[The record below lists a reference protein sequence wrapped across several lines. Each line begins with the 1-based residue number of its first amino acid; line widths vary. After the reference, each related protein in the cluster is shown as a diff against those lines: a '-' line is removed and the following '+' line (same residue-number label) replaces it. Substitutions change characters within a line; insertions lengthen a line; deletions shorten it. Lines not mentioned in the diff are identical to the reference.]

1 MLYESVLDLI
11 GKTPVVKFSGE
22 KGEMADIYLKVERFN
37 PGGSIKD
44 RAALYM
50 IEDAEK
56 KGLLNKGGTIIE
68 ATSGNTGVALA
79 MIGAVKGYRVII
91 VMPDSMSVERQSLMT
106 AYGAELVLTPGKLG
120 MSGSVEKAREL
131 SNQEGYFMPGQFINK
146 ANIKA
151 HYETTAQEIW
161 EDMEGKIDAFVAGVG
176 TGGTVSGTGRRLKEL
191 NPEISIVAVQPL
203 KSPVLTGGAP
213 SSHGIQG
220 IGANFIPEI
229 YDNEVV
235 DHVISMTDEEA
246 KEKSLLLARRA
257 GMLAGISSGSNLAA
271 AIKVAE
277 KLGPG
282 KRVVTV
288 LPDTGERYLST
299 DIFKKV
305 D

>member
-1 MLYESVLDLI
+1 MIYNSTLELI
-11 GKTPVVKFSGE
+11 GKTPVVKFNGIKE
-22 KGEMADIYLKVERFN
+22 GMADIYLKVERFN

-44 RAALYM
+44 RAALFM

-56 KGLLNKGGTIIE
+56 KGLLKEGDTIIE

-79 MIGAVKGYRVII
+79 MIGAIKGYRVLI
-91 VMPDSMSVERQSLMT
+91 VMPDTMSVERQRLMT
-106 AYGAELVLTPGKLG
+106 AYGAELILTPGKLG
-120 MSGSVEKAREL
+120 MSGSVEKARDLTKE
-131 SNQEGYFMPGQFINK
+131 NGYFMSGQFINK
-146 ANIKA
+146 ANVKA
-151 HYETTAQEIW
+151 HYDTTAEEIW
-161 EDMEGKIDAFVAGVG
+161 NDMEGRMDAFVAGVG
-176 TGGTVSGTGRRLKEL
+176 TGGTISGAGRRLKEL
-191 NPEISIVAVQPL
+191 NPEISIVAVQPE
-203 KSPVLTGGAP
+203 KSPVLTGGEP

-229 YDNEVV
+229 YDPGVV
-235 DHVISMTDEEA
+235 DRVISIADEEA
-246 KEKSLLLARRA
+246 KEKTLLLARRA
-257 GMLAGISSGSNLAA
+257 GILAGISSGSNLAA
-271 AIKVAE
+271 AMKVAE